1 MSRQDKSFVSGYIF
15 KLIVGLALMFGGM
28 YVSVNF
34 QPEFLR
40 KLADQGLPIDLGKT
54 VSYIG
59 VLLILFPVIKQF
71 FIDPLSTAITNRTV
85 ELEKTFSEAE
95 NLRAQMDALKADYEQ
110 RLAATEAEARETI
123 QKQIHEAQE
132 LRGELMAEAASK
144 ADELVKKAQQEIEQE
159 KVRALSELRVR
170 AIDMTLV
177 AAEKLI
183 GENMDSDKNR
193 KLVGEFIDKVE
204 VNN

>member
-1 MSRQDKSFVSGYIF
+1 MSDTPKPTIGAF
-15 KLIVGLALMFGGM
+15 LAKTVIGVLLMVGGM
-28 YVSVNF
+28 YVSLNWHPGF
-34 QPEFLR
+34 IQ
-40 KLADQGLPIDLGKT
+40 KLNDQGIPLDPGKT
-54 VSYIG
+54 VAFMG
-59 VLLILFPVIKQF
+59 VLLILFPVIQF
-71 FIDPLSTAITNRTV
+71 FFLNGLSDAITGRTI

-95 NLRAQMDALKADYEQ
+95 DLRAQMDAMKAEYEQ
-110 RLAATEAEARETI
+110 RLTATEAEARETI

-132 LRGELMAEAASK
+132 LRQQLMAEASAK
-144 ADELVKKAQQEIEQE
+144 ADELVKKASEEIEQE
-159 KVRALSELRVR
+159 KQRVLGELRMR

-204 VNN
+204 VAH